1 MPHSRIRAWVHV
13 ASAQQGVVF
22 RACSAPAAAPDEAV
36 QGRGAFPLHTVAV
49 HAAFF
54 QHTRGAVTATGFTL
68 PVQSMGRWTVGAG
81 AGGKKADSQGGAFHG
96 KAGSVHVYLARALTS
111 SWR

>member
-22 RACSAPAAAPDEAV
+22 RDCSASAAAPDEAV
-36 QGRGAFPLHTVAV
+36 QGRGAFPLHAVAV

-54 QHTRGAVTATGFTL
+54 KHTRGAVAATGFTL
-68 PVQSMGRWTVGAG
+68 PVQSMGWWTVGAG
-81 AGGKKADSQGGAFHG
+81 SGSKKARSQCAGFHG